1 MLPAIGFRR
10 GKLQLPSSGFLAQ
23 RWGAADGFCSG
34 KPRAALAAPGCP
46 RTRSAPHSPAL
57 CHPPGRF
64 GKRMPLPQR
73 AVTAPAVRTGTANT
87 AVQHPTS
94 ATGRKHPCSWSPSR
108 GHLSYCHGKGL
119 RAERSDRTLP
129 RASQSHCKGSRR
141 EGRSDGWPEEPSKT
155 QGRVRKCITKYQGR
169 GRRYSM
175 VRSRLGAR

>member
-10 GKLQLPSSGFLAQ
+10 GKLQLPNSGFLAQ

-34 KPRAALAAPGCP
+34 KPRAPLAAQRRGVP
-46 RTRSAPHSPAL
+46 RTALPCATPAGRS
-57 CHPPGRF
+57 
-64 GKRMPLPQR
+64 GKGMPLPQR

-94 ATGRKHPCSWSPSR
+94 APGRKHPCSWSPSR

-141 EGRSDGWPEEPSKT
+141 QGRSDGRPEEPSKT

-175 VRSRLGAR
+175 FRSRLGAR